1 MNINNNIE
9 KSNSKSNKQI
19 PIKKALKMWI
29 GEKYIEHDYERN
41 RLSRYFFRSLYGGWK
56 ICRSWNKSFIDK
68 FGRGRYPKELE

>member
-41 RLSRYFFRSLYGGWK
+41 RLSRYFFRSLYGG
-56 ICRSWNKSFIDK
+56 
-68 FGRGRYPKELE
+68 